1 MKKIK
6 IRTTFEGLHDYK
18 TLCWV
23 VSAQS
28 DLVKDLQKLS
38 TVKVGYC
45 EKTTTK
51 MIVKQVAEHFKQLFL
66 KHHFSQHLKNLLFE

>member
-1 MKKIK
+1 M
-6 IRTTFEGLHDYK
+6 HDYK

-38 TVKVGYC
+38 TVKVD
-45 EKTTTK
+45 
-51 MIVKQVAEHFKQLFL
+51 MFQLQL
-66 KHHFSQHLKNLLFE
+66 